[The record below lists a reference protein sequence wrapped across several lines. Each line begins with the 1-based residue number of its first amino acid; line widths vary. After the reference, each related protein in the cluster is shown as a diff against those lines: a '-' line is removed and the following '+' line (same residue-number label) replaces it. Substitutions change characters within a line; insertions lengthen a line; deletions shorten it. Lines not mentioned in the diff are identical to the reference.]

1 YPDVRDAVVLCRE
14 DVPGDKRLVAYV
26 TTLHPESLLDIES
39 LREHLQGA
47 LPEHMVP
54 AAYVQLDELPLTA
67 NGKLDRKAL
76 PVPDRSALA
85 SRGYAAPEND
95 TEMAIARIWQD
106 LLQLEQVGRHDNF
119 FELGGHSLLAV
130 KLIERMRQIDL
141 VADVRVLFSQ
151 PTLSAL
157 AAAVGGKGAVEVPA
171 NLIPAG
177 CERITPDML
186 PLAALSQ
193 DDIDRV
199 VASVPGGL
207 ANVQDIYAL
216 APLQEGILYHH
227 LAATEGDPYLQYA
240 LFAFDSLER
249 LHSFAQALQGVIDR
263 HDILRTAVL
272 WERLDAAVQVIWREA
287 PLGMDEWVL
296 NPADGDIA
304 EQLLKRLDP
313 RHTRL
318 DIRQAPMLRIGYAHD
333 AENDRWLGMLLFH
346 HLVDDATSLRT
357 LTSEIESYMLG
368 QQASLP
374 PSVPYRNYVAQAM
387 LGVSREEH
395 EAFFRDMLGDIDEP
409 TLPFGLLDVQ
419 GDGRGIEE
427 VHQPVDMDLS
437 RRLRLQARQFGVS
450 SASLYH
456 LAWARVLGAVSGKEE
471 VVFGTVLLGRLQ
483 GGAGSDRA
491 LGMFINTLPLRVTLG
506 E

>member
-1 YPDVRDAVVLCRE
+1 VTYYPLQPEDAQRLGASPIGRRIPDLQLYVLDNDEQVKIRGFRIELGEIEARLAECPDVRDAVVLCRE

-26 TTLHPESLLDIES
+26 TAQQPESLLDIES
-39 LREHLQGA
+39 LREHLQSA

-67 NGKLDRKAL
+67 NGKLDRRAL

-272 WERLDAAVQVIWREA
+272 WERLDAAIQVIWRKA

-357 LTSEIESYMLG
+357 LSSEIESYMLG

-395 EAFFRDMLGDIDEP
+395 EAFFR
-409 TLPFGLLDVQ
+409 
-419 GDGRGIEE
+419 
-427 VHQPVDMDLS
+427 
-437 RRLRLQARQFGVS
+437 
-450 SASLYH
+450 
-456 LAWARVLGAVSGKEE
+456 
-471 VVFGTVLLGRLQ
+471 
-483 GGAGSDRA
+483 
-491 LGMFINTLPLRVTLG
+491 
-506 E
+506 